1 MDMAAPISKSTAR
14 DMVKGILEDMEE
26 IPTMDGAKRIAE
38 EYLERGVFI
47 EPEYLLDVWLD
58 TKNRPGAKRAAG
70 EWDENGSLNHG
81 DQGFLKD

>member
-38 EYLERGVFI
+38 EYRERGVFI
-47 EPEYLLDVWLD
+47 EPEYLLDVWLEIW
-58 TKNRPGAKRAAG
+58 N
-70 EWDENGSLNHG
+70 
-81 DQGFLKD
+81 